1 MTPSTGRTRRTGD
14 NAPTRRK
21 ILLVTTDQQRYDT
34 LGCNGG
40 TLARTPVVDRL
51 AAEGVRYERAVP
63 QSVVCMPSRSTVLT
77 GQHPS
82 THGVWMNGV
91 ALPVDAPSVAA
102 LLHGAGYRT
111 ALIGKPHFEP
121 FLDPFGRFAENG
133 LALAGVPTVD
143 SPWADGTVGPHRGF
157 EHFEL
162 ATHGATGPLHY
173 ARWIAATH
181 PEAVGHFYPVLDDE
195 LEVNAAGGGATGAP
209 QVKDNP
215 IPRDWYH
222 TDWVADRT
230 IAWLDGL
237 DGDDDWFCW
246 MSFPDPHHPWD
257 PPASE
262 MRRIDWRDVPLPPG
276 YVEDPAERE
285 RILDGKPQHW
295 RLWYHGAL
303 VSNYE
308 APTRWVPA
316 TLTADQVREVN
327 ARNAVEV
334 ELIDEA
340 LGRVLDAIDARGW
353 SDDLDVV
360 FTTDHGELQGDF
372 GLLFKGPYHVDGLM
386 RLPLVWRPAP
396 SAGVAPAVVTQP
408 VGLVDLAPT
417 FCAAAG
423 LPAEPWMEGEA
434 LPVDDR
440 AAGRSGR
447 VVTEWDS
454 QLLGVEVHLRT
465 ITRDGW
471 VCTAYAPGTVHDGTE
486 GELYDLADDP
496 LQRVNRWD
504 DRALAGTRDDL
515 LDDLRSAVRPSRYP
529 RLPLDAPV

>member
-1 MTPSTGRTRRTGD
+1 MG
-14 NAPTRRK
+14 RK
-21 ILLVTTDQQRYDT
+21 ILFVTTDQQRYDT

-40 TLARTPVVDRL
+40 ELSRTPVVDRL
-51 AAEGVRYERAVP
+51 AAEGIRYERAVP
-63 QSVVCMPSRSTVLT
+63 QSVVCMPSRSTMLT

-102 LLHGAGYRT
+102 VLQRAGYRT
-111 ALIGKPHFEP
+111 ALVGKPHFEP
-121 FLDPFGRFAENG
+121 FLDPFARFPENR
-133 LALAGVPTVD
+133 LARDGVPTVT
-143 SPWADGTVGPHRGF
+143 SPWADGTSGPHRGF
-157 EHFEL
+157 EHLEF
-162 ATHGATGPLHY
+162 ATHSPTGPMHY
-173 ARWIAATH
+173 ARWLMAEH
-181 PEAVGHFYPVLDDE
+181 PEDLGGFYPVLDPE

-209 QVKDNP
+209 QVHDNP
-215 IPRDWYH
+215 IPRDRYH
-222 TDWVADRT
+222 TDWVADRA

-237 DGDDDWFCW
+237 DPDDDWFCW
-246 MSFPDPHHPWD
+246 VSFPDPHHPWD

-262 MRRIDWRDVPLPPG
+262 LHRVPWQDVPLPAG
-276 YVEDPAERE
+276 YPEDRAERE
-285 RILDGKPQHW
+285 ALLDAKPRHW
-295 RLWYHGAL
+295 RQWYDGTL

-308 APTRWVPA
+308 APAGWVPA

-340 LGRVLDAIDARGW
+340 LGRILASIAARGW
-353 SDDLDVV
+353 DQDVDVV

-396 SAGVAPAVVTQP
+396 SAAVTPASVAEP

-417 FCAAAG
+417 FCAIAG
-423 LPAEPWMEGEA
+423 LDAPAWMEGSTLPTMTGEA
-434 LPVDDR
+434 R
-440 AAGRSGR
+440 AERSQR
-447 VVTEWDS
+447 VLTEWDS
-454 QLLGVEVHLRT
+454 ELHGVAVHLRT

-471 VCTAYAPGTVHDGTE
+471 VATAYLPGTVHDGSE
-486 GELYDLADDP
+486 GELYDLAEDP

-504 DRALAGTRDDL
+504 DPAAKAVREDL
-515 LDDLRSAVRPSRYP
+515 LDDLWVTLPPPRDP
-529 RLPLDAPV
+529 RLPVDAPV